1 MEKDV
6 NFFVGLLWGGLFSI
20 VLWIAFFQLVVLL

>member
-6 NFFVGLLWGGLFSI
+6 KFFVGLLWGGLFSI
-20 VLWIAFFQLVVLL
+20 VLWIVFYQLIVLL